1 MTGQI
6 GRAISLLPHGHLDQ
20 VVHTLTEAHELLVEV
35 THGSQDPEVHQSVRL
50 LEEAVAARQEMVELE
65 VWYDQEPEND
75 FRAGDPPIVVR
86 TSDELDALIDR
97 VLTETKDHRV
107 GAIIQVGIRGHSGYP
122 ILEVGLGREKGF
134 INYHANDGGSTEG
147 AGNADELAEYVYMGN
162 LSEVPADVEVPVP
175 LVRQG
180 LHEFF
185 RTGERPSVV
194 RSSSR
199 A

>member
-1 MTGQI
+1 MLSYQGLRHVRSIDTPT
-6 GRAISLLPHGHLDQ
+6 ISQPATYTPCPPTHPDQ
-20 VVHTLTEAHELLVEV
+20 DEN
-35 THGSQDPEVHQSVRL
+35 GS
-50 LEEAVAARQEMVELE
+50 
-65 VWYDQEPEND
+65 
-75 FRAGDPPIVVR
+75 IVVR

-97 VLTETKDHRV
+97 VLTETKDHRF
-107 GAIIQVGIRGHSGYP
+107 GAIIPVGIRGHSGYP